1 MLISEQT
8 ADVKKEE
15 FLLKPEERLRR
26 EKQLNERELK
36 ILQRR
41 AQQFMLIDMLNVTLR
56 FKTLTLF

>member
-8 ADVKKEE
+8 AVEKKEE
-15 FLLKPEERLRR
+15 FLLKPKERLRQ

-41 AQQFMLIDMLNVTLR
+41 AQQFMLIDMLNVALR